1 MVDAFREY
9 LRFPTV
15 QPDPDYGPAVKFLS
29 DLAFGIGLQPTVL
42 ELHPT
47 KLILVIKWEG
57 NDPEAESILL
67 NSHMDVV
74 PVYKEKWTFDPFS
87 AEMDNDGNI
96 YARGSQDFT
105 DVRYLEA
112 IRNLIKEGYVP
123 RRTIYVSVVPDP
135 ALTLGDVTTINL
147 TVLEGGVQTNVVPA
161 TLSEPME
168 DIFAEYMV
176 KSNNKQAGLPVLGF
190 SPMNNTPV
198 LLHDHD
204 EYLNVDTFL
213 RGIDIYQIIL
223 QKIST

>member
-29 DLAFGIGLQPTVL
+29 DLALGIGLQLTVL
-42 ELHPT
+42 EFYPT
-47 KLILVIKWEG
+47 KLILVIKWQG

-74 PVYKEKWTFDPFS
+74 PVYREKWTFDPFG

-96 YARGSQDFT
+96 YARGSQ
-105 DVRYLEA
+105 YNLSA
-112 IRNLIKEGYVP
+112 IMKDENLKSCYETVNFRNPGMK
-123 RRTIYVSVVPDP
+123 
-135 ALTLGDVTTINL
+135 LGDVTTVNL
-147 TVLEGGVQTNVVPA
+147 TVLEGGVQTNVIPA
-161 TLSEPME
+161 TLSA
-168 DIFAEYMV
+168 IL
-176 KSNNKQAGLPVLGF
+176 NF

-198 LLHDHD
+198 LPHDHD